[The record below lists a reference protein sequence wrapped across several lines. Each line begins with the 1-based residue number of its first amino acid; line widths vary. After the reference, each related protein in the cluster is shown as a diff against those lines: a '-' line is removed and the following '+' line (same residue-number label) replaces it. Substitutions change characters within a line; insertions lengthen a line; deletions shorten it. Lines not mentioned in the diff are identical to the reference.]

1 MLTELISRLI
11 ASQHLRERSVC
22 GQGNTAATI
31 TREFSMPCVLGS
43 SWMSLLGL
51 SLIGL
56 MLAPS
61 LSGAGDL
68 SAEEQAAGFHS
79 LFDGKTLSGWTGAT
93 EGYTVV
99 DGAIQCLPDKG
110 GNLLTEQDYGD
121 FTLRLEF
128 RLPPGGNNGVGIRAP
143 AMGHV
148 ATEGIEIQILDNTAE
163 KYKTLAPYQYHGSV
177 YGLIPARRGYLREVG
192 VWNDQEI
199 TCVGRQITIR
209 LNGTVIIEGNLDDAL
224 RDGAM
229 DGKEHPGARR
239 TTGRVG
245 FLGHNDPVAF
255 RHIRIREIPA
265 GG

>member
-1 MLTELISRLI
+1 MRPFDFQSMEIAMSGIYPISWPTRLC
-11 ASQHLRERSVC
+11 LSVC
-22 GQGNTAATI
+22 
-31 TREFSMPCVLGS
+31 
-43 SWMSLLGL
+43 
-51 SLIGL
+51 GL
-56 MLAPS
+56 MLASGMS
-61 LSGAGDL
+61 LAGDL
-68 SAEEQAAGFHS
+68 STEEQAAGFIS

-192 VWNDQEI
+192 AWNDQEI
-199 TCVGRQITIR
+199 TCVGRHITIR
-209 LNGTVIIEGNLDDAL
+209 LNGTVIVEGNLDDAL
-224 RDGAM
+224 RQGAM

-245 FLGHNDPVAF
+245 FLGHNDTVAF

>member
-1 MLTELISRLI
+1 MHI
-11 ASQHLRERSVC
+11 QPQSVWR
-22 GQGNTAATI
+22 T
-31 TREFSMPCVLGS
+31 
-43 SWMSLLGL
+43 LLFIGV
-51 SLIGL
+51 IGL
-56 MLAPS
+56 APPPRIS
-61 LSGAGDL
+61 AAGDL
-68 SAEEQAAGFHS
+68 SAEEAAAGFVS
-79 LFDGKTLSGWTGAT
+79 LFDGQTLTGWTGAT

-99 DGAIQCLPDKG
+99 EGAIQCLPDKG
-110 GNLLTEQDYGD
+110 GNLLSEKDFAD

-148 ATEGIEIQILDNTAE
+148 ATEGMEIQILDNTAP

-177 YGLIPARRGYLREVG
+177 YGLIPAQRGYLREVG

-199 TCVGRQITIR
+199 TCVGRKITVR
-209 LNGTVIIEGNLDDAL
+209 LNGTTIVDGDLDEAL
-224 RDGAM
+224 LHGAM

-255 RHIRIREIPA
+255 RHIRIREIA
-265 GG
+265 SGR

>member
-1 MLTELISRLI
+1 MSR
-11 ASQHLRERSVC
+11 
-22 GQGNTAATI
+22 
-31 TREFSMPCVLGS
+31 
-43 SWMSLLGL
+43 
-51 SLIGL
+51 
-56 MLAPS
+56 
-61 LSGAGDL
+61 DL
-68 SAEEQAAGFHS
+68 SRRSPSGLLSESSLCRIVETPPSHTEISMRLLTPTFWLTLLWMGMFTLACPLPLSRADDLSSEEQAAGFVT
-79 LFDGKTLSGWTGAT
+79 LFDGQTLTGWTGAT

-99 DGAIQCLPDKG
+99 DGAIQCRPDKG
-110 GNLLTEQDYGD
+110 GNLLTEKDYAD

-177 YGLIPARRGYLREVG
+177 YGLIPAQRGYLREVG

-199 TCVGRQITIR
+199 RCVGRQITIR
-209 LNGTVIIEGNLDDAL
+209 LNDTVIVDGDLDDAL
-224 RDGAM
+224 RNGAL

-255 RHIRIREIPA
+255 RHIRILDHAMGR
-265 GG
+265 

>member
-1 MLTELISRLI
+1 MSGIFPIGWLTRLC
-11 ASQHLRERSVC
+11 L
-22 GQGNTAATI
+22 
-31 TREFSMPCVLGS
+31 CVY
-43 SWMSLLGL
+43 GL
-51 SLIGL
+51 VLTSGIC
-56 MLAPS
+56 
-61 LSGAGDL
+61 GAGEL
-68 SAEEQAAGFHS
+68 SAEEQASGFIS

-110 GNLLTEQDYGD
+110 GNLLSEKDYGD

-143 AMGHV
+143 AIGHV
-148 ATEGIEIQILDNTAE
+148 ATEGIEIQILDNTAQ

-177 YGLIPARRGYLREVG
+177 YGLIPAKRGYLREVG
-192 VWNDQEI
+192 FWNDQEI

-209 LNGTVIIEGNLDDAL
+209 LNGTVIVEGNLDEAL
-224 RDGAM
+224 RQGAM
-229 DGKEHPGARR
+229 DGKEHPGALR

-265 GG
+265 HG

>member
-1 MLTELISRLI
+1 MPRQSRVRWTTL
-11 ASQHLRERSVC
+11 
-22 GQGNTAATI
+22 
-31 TREFSMPCVLGS
+31 F
-43 SWMSLLGL
+43 
-51 SLIGL
+51 LIGL
-56 MLAPS
+56 MAV
-61 LSGAGDL
+61 AGVPRSSRGEDM
-68 SAEEQAAGFHS
+68 SAEERATGFVS
-79 LFDGKTLSGWTGAT
+79 LFDGQTLSGWTGAT

-110 GNLLTEQDYGD
+110 GNLLTEKDYSD

-143 AMGHV
+143 AIGHV

-177 YGLIPARRGYLREVG
+177 YGLIPAKRGYLREVG

-199 TCVGRQITIR
+199 TCIGRRITVR
-209 LNGTVIIEGNLDDAL
+209 LNGTVIVEGHLDDAL
-224 RDGAM
+224 RPGAM
-229 DGKEHPGARR
+229 DGKEHPGALR

-255 RHIRIREIPA
+255 RHIRIREIPTS
-265 GG
+265 G